1 MKIAIT
7 GGKGGVGKSMV
18 ATSLAVEFSRKTK
31 TMLVDADAECPN
43 DHLLLSIKRKKYTI
57 VYQPIPK
64 WDFEKCTKC
73 GKCASVCKQNAIV
86 WVKGKYPAFVKD
98 TCIGCKACIVA
109 CPTGAITETK
119 KEIGTIYTGKYN
131 VYPVKYASR
140 RNSRSEL
147 FNGVNLVSGELKLG
161 ELASGEVVAEVRKY
175 SDKINEKIKAEVI
188 VIDSSPGIGCPVIA
202 SLVGTD
208 YIVAVTEPTPSALF
222 DLKRVLYLASHF
234 KIRHGIVIN
243 KFDLAKNFYKE
254 IEKFAKINKIPI
266 LGRIPYRKDFV
277 SSTIKMKPVVEI
289 NPVYKKLFKE
299 IINEIS
305 AKLK

>member
-18 ATSLAVEFSRKTK
+18 ATSLAVELARKTK

-43 DHLLLSIKRKKYTI
+43 DHLLLSVRRKKYTT

-64 WDFEKCTKC
+64 WNLKKCTKC
-73 GKCASVCKQNAIV
+73 SKCASVCKQNAIV
-86 WVKGKYPAFVKD
+86 FAKGKYPAFVKD
-98 TCIGCKACIVA
+98 VCIGCKACIVA

-119 KEIGTIYTGKYN
+119 KEIGIIYTGKYN
-131 VYPVKYASR
+131 VHPVKYALR
-140 RNSRSEL
+140 RNLRSKL
-147 FNGVNLVSGELKLG
+147 FNGVNLVSSELKLG
-161 ELASGEVVAEVRKY
+161 ELASGEVVAEVRKH
-175 SDKINEKIKAEVI
+175 SDEINKKLKAKVI

-208 YIVAVTEPTPSALF
+208 YIVAVTEPTPAALF
-222 DLKRVLYLASHF
+222 DLKRVLYLANHF
-234 KIRHGIVIN
+234 GIKHGIVIN
-243 KFDLAKNFYKE
+243 KFDLAKNFYSE

-277 SSTIKMKPVVEI
+277 DSMIKMKPVAEI
-289 NPVYKKLFKE
+289 NPRLGRLFQKIISQIKLAIK
-299 IINEIS
+299 
-305 AKLK
+305 

>member
-18 ATSLAVEFSRKTK
+18 ATSLAVEFARETK

-43 DHLLLSIKRKKYTI
+43 DHLLLSIKRKKHAI

-64 WDFEKCTKC
+64 WDFKKCTKC
-73 GKCASVCKQNAIV
+73 GKCASVCKQNSIV
-86 WVKGKYPAFVKD
+86 WVEGKYPAFVKD

-119 KEIGTIYTGKYN
+119 KEIGTIYTGKNYN
-131 VYPVKYASR
+131 
-140 RNSRSEL
+140 
-147 FNGVNLVSGELKLG
+147 VNLVSSELKLG

-175 SDKINEKIKAEVI
+175 SDKINKKIKAEII

-208 YIVAVTEPTPSALF
+208 YIVAVTEPTPAALF
-222 DLKRVLYLASHF
+222 DLKRVLYLAEHF
-234 KIRHGIVIN
+234 GIKHGIIIN

-277 SSTIKMKPVVEI
+277 DSMIKMKPVAEI
-289 NPVYKKLFKE
+289 NPRYKKLFKE
-299 IINEIS
+299 IINQI
-305 AKLK
+305 